1 MTRHARAFD
10 TRVTRLL
17 PPTSVLPF
25 SRPRTFP
32 RAVAIVAT
40 TAVIAV
46 VLVAIT
52 AATTI
57 AANTVAVTP
66 EQSVTVVGV
75 FPSLKSVIEDVCRR
89 AGVELRGFE
98 AADREVSV
106 TYNEVPLTTAL
117 AGLLRTESYLV
128 GVTAGESGNPARV
141 AWIRVVGSGDNAP
154 RQATAGEVPRPS
166 SRPVPTMGFEV
177 PATFGDAEFSSED
190 PEQRARALH
199 AIASRLIASKQ
210 VMSADPQ
217 ALAATLQQYPHAREL
232 VTQLRDEQQDPDIRA
247 RLDQVLAA
255 LR

>member
-1 MTRHARAFD
+1 VH
-10 TRVTRLL
+10 
-17 PPTSVLPF
+17 PF
-25 SRPRTFP
+25 SRPRTLP
-32 RAVAIVAT
+32 RSVAVVAA
-40 TAVIAV
+40 TAVLAIA
-46 VLVAIT
+46 LVAVTSAI
-52 AATTI
+52 TI

-89 AGVELRGFE
+89 AGVELRAFE
-98 AADREVSV
+98 AADREVAV
-106 TYNEVPLTTAL
+106 TYNGVPLTTAL
-117 AGLLRTESYLV
+117 AGLLRDESYLV
-128 GVTAGESGNPARV
+128 GVTAGESGRPARV
-141 AWIRVVGSGDNAP
+141 AWIRVVGSGGSAP
-154 RQATAGEVPRPS
+154 RQPGTGEMPPAS

-210 VMSADPQ
+210 VLSADPQ
-217 ALAATLQQYPHAREL
+217 VLAATLQQYPHAREL

-247 RLDQVLAA
+247 RLDQVLAS